1 MHSLVDWSD
10 KSDVELT
17 TRNMQI
23 RTCRLYLISEKG
35 DEEINPD
42 HLLSSMHA
50 VKSKYW
56 AKGEKLLK
64 LNFVDC
70 DGGDQKSETSG
81 YLQPRELI
89 NYDSSNYTSDCKL
102 SLLLQYEIIYIGHN
116 ITKIV
121 VLFWICLY
129 ARVIHSLT

>member
-1 MHSLVDWSD
+1 
-10 KSDVELT
+10 
-17 TRNMQI
+17 
-23 RTCRLYLISEKG
+23 
-35 DEEINPD
+35 
-42 HLLSSMHA
+42 MHA

-116 ITKIV
+116 ITRIV
-121 VLFWICLY
+121 VLFLDL
-129 ARVIHSLT
+129 SLCKSYPFIDIRQITPNFGQYTSNE

>member
-1 MHSLVDWSD
+1 MLSSQHV
-10 KSDVELT
+10 T
-17 TRNMQI
+17 MQV
-23 RTCRLYLISEKG
+23 RRCRLYLISEKG

-102 SLLLQYEIIYIGHN
+102 SLLLQYEIIN
-116 ITKIV
+116 IRYNIEGFV
-121 VLFWICLY
+121 FLFWSCVNV
-129 ARVIHSLT
+129 RVIHSLT